1 MHYRSADTT
10 VVLLAAGQGRRMMPL
25 TQNTPKPLLKIG
37 EHALIEHHL
46 IRLREAG
53 FQNIV
58 INLDYLGHQIRETL
72 GNGERYGV
80 DIHYSDES
88 DTGALETAGGL
99 KHALPL
105 IRSDPFL
112 VVNAD
117 IWTDYPFGNILKPL
131 TGLARLVVVKNP
143 EHNETGDFSPPKS
156 GSLLQRNESAA
167 NSHTF
172 SGIALYHKAMFTN
185 LACGRQ
191 ALAPI
196 FFDLAESGRL
206 EGEVYSGKWTDVG
219 TPQRL
224 VQLTDSELN

>member
-1 MHYRSADTT
+1 MDYKASDTT
-10 VVLLAAGQGRRMMPL
+10 VVLLAAGQGKRMLRL

-53 FQNIV
+53 FRNIV
-58 INLDYLGHQIRETL
+58 INLDYLGHQIRQKL
-72 GNGERYGV
+72 GNGERYDV
-80 DIHYSDES
+80 VINYSDES

-99 KHALPL
+99 EHALPL

-112 VVNAD
+112 VVNSD
-117 IWTDYPFGNILKPL
+117 LWTDYPFNNILKPL

-143 EHNETGDFSPPKS
+143 AHNKLGDFSLSKID
-156 GSLLQRNESAA
+156 SLLQRNESDA

-185 LACGRQ
+185 LASGCQ

-196 FFDLAESGRL
+196 FFELAQSGRL
-206 EGEVYSGKWTDVG
+206 EGEVYSGQWTDVG
-219 TPQRL
+219 TPERL
-224 VQLTDSELN
+224 QEINDSYSN